1 MTTPTPPSESQILH
15 SYLLHPSPL
24 PTILPYHSFLALLPK
39 NATSLQTTHATE
51 LKRLYRD
58 LQFQRAVIVDDVRR
72 RIESECT
79 RSVSLTAQLA
89 RQVRREEHLKQQH
102 KHKQQRNQNRKRKRE
117 PEDDR
122 EREQDDTSSSS
133 SSDNDDDDETN
144 TTPHLDIQADIQ
156 TDTALHGGIPLS
168 NTPAQPTTSLY
179 HNGTSLLRAMETA
192 TGDLTAEIADV
203 EAEIAAL
210 RAACEGTVGALS
222 DLRYGR
228 FARPSG
234 SGSWGGGVSNAV
246 EDDVLAALADFKER
260 LAAGKGRDETSS

>member
-102 KHKQQRNQNRKRKRE
+102 KHKQERNQNRKRKRD
-117 PEDDR
+117 PED
-122 EREQDDTSSSS
+122 EREQDDTSSS
-133 SSDNDDDDETN
+133 DNDDDETN
-144 TTPHLDIQADIQ
+144 TTPHLDIDLDKDIQ
-156 TDTALHGGIPLS
+156 TDTALHDGIPLC

-192 TGDLTAEIADV
+192 TRDLTSEIADV

-210 RAACEGTVGALS
+210 RGACEGTVGALS

-234 SGSWGGGVSNAV
+234 SGSGAGGVNNAV

-260 LAAGKGRDETSS
+260 LVAGKGRDEASN